1 MAATTGEPRKR
12 LGRGLDAL
20 LGGYSSPPEGQQQ
33 AAPATGRR
41 TVPLAFIEP
50 NPRNPRHDFPP
61 SELTDLAVSIKA
73 HGLVQPLVVRPAP
86 GGEPD
91 RYEIIAGERRWRAAQ
106 IAGLHEVPITI
117 LEVSDRQALEL
128 AIVENV
134 QRADLN
140 PIEEALGYQAL
151 VDEFGYTQGDLAET
165 IGKSR
170 VHVTNTLRLLKL
182 PEGVRSEVTAGR
194 LTAGHARALVNAR
207 DPERLARRIIAKG
220 LTVRDAE
227 RLAQAPDAEESGRK
241 SRAHPKDAD
250 TRALEKA
257 LEDRLGLKC
266 DIRHSSGGQGEL
278 RVKYK
283 SLDQLEA
290 LCRLLQA

>member
-1 MAATTGEPRKR
+1 
-12 LGRGLDAL
+12 
-20 LGGYSSPPEGQQQ
+20 
-33 AAPATGRR
+33 
-41 TVPLAFIEP
+41 VPLAFIEP

-182 PEGVRSEVTAGR
+182 PDGVRSEVTAGR

-207 DPERLARRIIAKG
+207 DPERLMRRIIARG

-227 RLAQAPDAEESGRK
+227 RLAQSPDAEESSWHRRGRT
-241 SRAHPKDAD
+241 PKDAD
-250 TRALEKA
+250 TQALEKA
-257 LEDRLGLKC
+257 LEDRLGLKF